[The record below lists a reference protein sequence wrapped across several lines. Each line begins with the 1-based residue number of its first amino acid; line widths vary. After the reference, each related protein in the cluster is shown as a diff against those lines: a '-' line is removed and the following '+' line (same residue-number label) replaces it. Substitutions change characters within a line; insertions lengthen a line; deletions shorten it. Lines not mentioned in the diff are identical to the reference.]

1 MLDVSMSPNDQ
12 LIQFPVLKVSGR
24 DKPFLEPVEVVL
36 GHSCA
41 AVEELDEEF
50 FPVDKKLPFTSK
62 HGVLLRSHTN
72 FEGNKTWENV
82 QDDETAV
89 IERSR
94 KDRLEISFCVYHF
107 CE

>member
-12 LIQFPVLKVSGR
+12 LIQFPVLKVSGQ
-24 DKPFLEPVEVVL
+24 DKPFLEPVEVLL
-36 GHSCA
+36 GYSCP

-50 FPVDKKLPFTSK
+50 LPVDKKLPFTSK
-62 HGVLLRSHTN
+62 HGVLLRSHN
-72 FEGNKTWENV
+72 NSEGNKTWENV
-82 QDDETAV
+82 HDIETAM

-94 KDRLEISFCVYHF
+94 KDRLEISFRVYHF

>member
-1 MLDVSMSPNDQ
+1 MLDVSMSPNDHR
-12 LIQFPVLKVSGR
+12 IQFPILNVSGQ

-36 GHSCA
+36 GYSCA
-41 AVEELDEEF
+41 AIEKLDEEF
-50 FPVDKKLPFTSK
+50 FPVDKKLPFRSK
-62 HGVLLRSHTN
+62 HGILLRSHTN
-72 FEGNKTWENV
+72 SEGKNTWENV

-107 CE
+107 CK

>member
-24 DKPFLEPVEVVL
+24 DKRFLEPVEVVL
-36 GHSCA
+36 GYSCA
-41 AVEELDEEF
+41 AVQELDGEF

-72 FEGNKTWENV
+72 FEGNKTWENK
-82 QDDETAV
+82 QDETVV

-94 KDRLEISFCVYHF
+94 KGRLEISFCVDHF